1 MDKNTYESVLIS
13 VEYVRTKSSQAPK
26 IGIIC
31 GSGLGGI
38 GEKITDKTVIP
49 YRDIPGFASSEVVG
63 HKSQLL
69 LGKLN
74 GVNVVC
80 MQGRIHGY
88 EGIPYSKC
96 AFPIRVMKLLGA
108 EKLIV
113 TAAAGSVNPDYKV
126 GDFMI
131 LKDHLPIALWGGF
144 NPLTGKND
152 DRFGPRFPAISQAY
166 CRELQDLAERTAS
179 ELGMSDSIHRGVYT
193 MYSGPSYETIAEAKL
208 FRAWGSDC
216 LGMSVAPEVIVASH
230 CGMKVL
236 SIAMITNCC
245 ILDYDNK
252 EIANHADVVEVAK
265 KRALDM
271 ETLVS
276 AVVSKMDS
284 LE

>member
-1 MDKNTYESVLIS
+1 
-13 VEYVRTKSSQAPK
+13 
-26 IGIIC
+26 
-31 GSGLGGI
+31 
-38 GEKITDKTVIP
+38 
-49 YRDIPGFASSEVVG
+49 
-63 HKSQLL
+63 
-69 LGKLN
+69 
-74 GVNVVC
+74 
-80 MQGRIHGY
+80 
-88 EGIPYSKC
+88 
-96 AFPIRVMKLLGA
+96 
-108 EKLIV
+108 
-113 TAAAGSVNPDYKV
+113 
-126 GDFMI
+126 
-131 LKDHLPIALWGGF
+131 
-144 NPLTGKND
+144 
-152 DRFGPRFPAISQAY
+152 
-166 CRELQDLAERTAS
+166 
-179 ELGMSDSIHRGVYT
+179 

-252 EIANHADVVEVAK
+252 EIANHAEVVEVAK